1 MTRKDHGLRI
11 YYLNQIYVEFVL
23 HRACVY
29 LKKKTKKKKYW
40 WGMFEIVVAVAVQSA
55 FRLEIY

>member
-1 MTRKDHGLRI
+1 
-11 YYLNQIYVEFVL
+11 LNQIYVEFVL